1 MTVIL
6 SFAGQKGGAGK
17 STLSIATAAE
27 FHRRGLRTLL
37 VDADKQGT
45 AATWGA
51 VASDVKSPNYT
62 YPDVIMMGSNLHR
75 QLPSVANS
83 YDIVI
88 IDCPGRDDDQQRG
101 ALAASDLVIVPIT
114 PDTSDVWAL
123 TGTLELVSQAQTFR
137 PDLKAHLVLNRLRSS
152 TAEAASARLT
162 LADAKIPILKTEIGL
177 RVDFGRFPDTG
188 LGLIEFQSGGKA
200 AQELGSLVDEL
211 EQLIKEIQ
219 HD

>member
-6 SFAGQKGGAGK
+6 AYAGQKGGAGK

-27 FHRRGLRTLL
+27 FHRRGHRTLL

-51 VASDVKSPNYT
+51 VANDVEDPNYT

-75 QLPSVANS
+75 QLPSVADS

-101 ALAASDLVIVPIT
+101 ALAASDIVIVPIT
-114 PDTSDVWAL
+114 PD
-123 TGTLELVSQAQTFR
+123 
-137 PDLKAHLVLNRLRSS
+137 
-152 TAEAASARLT
+152 
-162 LADAKIPILKTEIGL
+162 
-177 RVDFGRFPDTG
+177 
-188 LGLIEFQSGGKA
+188 
-200 AQELGSLVDEL
+200 
-211 EQLIKEIQ
+211 
-219 HD
+219 